1 MMYMPPEVALKKAN
15 MNFKW
20 LQNWNNLMK
29 YSQKHAG
36 VVNLEMFISINF
48 HQDMV

>member
-1 MMYMPPEVALKKAN
+1 MIAKLKQSN
-15 MNFKW
+15 EI
-20 LQNWNNLMK
+20 
-29 YSQKHAG
+29 SQKHAG